1 MTGTCRAAV
10 FLGDGTFEVRD
21 FPIPPPPPGG
31 AVLAVEAVG
40 LCGSDVAQFHGVE
53 LVPGG
58 SAFPVVPGHETVGR
72 VVKLAAD
79 ADLGVSEGQR
89 VVVDEILSV
98 DPFRLYGYSDMTGDG
113 QVGLWGG
120 YGEYMEIFA
129 GTRLLA
135 VSDDRPAEEFTLF
148 EPLANAVNW
157 VSVAG
162 VHEGDV
168 VVIEGPGHQGLAVL
182 EAVLARRPAEVVVTG
197 TSDDGVRLD
206 AARAIGARHVVAVDR
221 DDVKAVVADL
231 TAGRGADVVLR
242 RGQRAP
248 DGADGHRPGAGQRP
262 HPARRPQ
269 ALRGHPRSGQR
280 PDRPEGLADLRR
292 LGLHARVHGHRRGH
306 DRGGPGP
313 LRSRGGRG
321 LRTGRHRRGHGLA
334 GPEPSPAGTRCGSGS
349 ATPPSP
355 FACLAMEA
363 RWSSA
368 QAWRAPKSSCPVVMA
383 AVKPASTFR
392 LTPLT

>member
-1 MTGTCRAAV
+1 MAPSRSVT
-10 FLGDGTFEVRD
+10 
-21 FPIPPPPPGG
+21 FPIPDPPPGG

-182 EAVLARRPAEVVVTG
+182 EAVLARRPA
-197 TSDDGVRLD
+197 
-206 AARAIGARHVVAVDR
+206 
-221 DDVKAVVADL
+221 
-231 TAGRGADVVLR
+231 
-242 RGQRAP
+242 
-248 DGADGHRPGAGQRP
+248 
-262 HPARRPQ
+262 
-269 ALRGHPRSGQR
+269 
-280 PDRPEGLADLRR
+280 
-292 LGLHARVHGHRRGH
+292 
-306 DRGGPGP
+306 
-313 LRSRGGRG
+313 
-321 LRTGRHRRGHGLA
+321 
-334 GPEPSPAGTRCGSGS
+334 
-349 ATPPSP
+349 
-355 FACLAMEA
+355 
-363 RWSSA
+363 
-368 QAWRAPKSSCPVVMA
+368 
-383 AVKPASTFR
+383 
-392 LTPLT
+392 